1 LTGADDD
8 EAAVEEDAG
17 MGRTFE
23 GRRSGRVFDGRG
35 AVRRSS
41 IYRKKGKEE
50 RKQRERAR

>member
-8 EAAVEEDAG
+8 EAAVKEDAG